1 MEQNKKLILVQDCR
15 EKFGKHQNIENH
27 CKKIGL
33 PIVRKRLNV
42 GDYRLAEIDDKGK
55 ITFINNISVDVKGV
69 GGLEELANDLYR
81 DKLEFNKKYKKC
93 WQDKIKLIVLVEE
106 PIKSL
111 NELVNWRSKHG
122 KISGRFLLELMNTV
136 RISYFVDFRFCD
148 KQDVGKTV
156 ISLLQAE
163 NRP

>member
-1 MEQNKKLILVQDCR
+1 MFPN
-15 EKFGKHQNIENH
+15 
-27 CKKIGL
+27 
-33 PIVRKRLNV
+33 
-42 GDYRLAEIDDKGK
+42 GK
-55 ITFINNISVDVKGV
+55 ISIDTKQS
-69 GGLEELANDLYR
+69 LEELANDLYR

-111 NELVNWRSKHG
+111 NELVNWKSKHG

-136 RISYFVDFRFCD
+136 RISYFVDFKFCD
-148 KQDVGKTV
+148 KHDVGKTV